1 MKLRSFWA
9 LLIDW
14 SSGFG
19 DVLFKMPPHLSNLDV
34 AVVVFYFVFMTGM
47 SWLFKRFIRNTSDYF
62 RGGGEMLWWMA
73 GAGAFMVS
81 FSAVTFTGMAGKAY
95 SDGPVVLII
104 YVGNAL
110 GVLVNYFWFAPIS
123 RQTRAVTAMQVVRE
137 RFGKV
142 SEQFFTWIQIPVGT
156 FYAGLWLMGLGVFV
170 AAGFGWNLNVT
181 IFVTGAVVLVMALVG
196 GSWSVMAGDFVQ
208 MLILMPVTLVAAF
221 LALNHVGGI
230 QGFTQQVPDH
240 FAHWGKVAD
249 WRIIAFWVVATLLQK
264 FVSTNSMQD
273 CSRYLAVKDSKHARW
288 AAMLGFV
295 LFVIGPAVWFIPP
308 MVSRIAHPDLGA
320 MFPNLKASGVHPSEA
335 AYFAICITTMPAGMV
350 GLLISGIFGAT
361 MSSMDGGLNK
371 NAGFFVKNFY
381 QPYLRPHASEK
392 ELLISSKLTTLVLGL
407 LIIVAGWT
415 LANKKELTI
424 FEMMTYFGG
433 LVGLPVGIPLV
444 LGLFVRR
451 APSWAGWSTVL
462 VGLVSSILA
471 NALLSADD
479 VQRMLGWHFNKRE
492 ASDWVFLSGV
502 LINLVAS
509 CSWFALTCLLA
520 KSRSVEEQTRV
531 RAFFEKLRTPVDF
544 EREEQSA
551 GSDNAQ
557 AKIMGMLCLTYGG
570 FVLLLA
576 ALPNPLMGRL
586 AFVFCGGIMAGIGAL
601 LYRAGTRRRALES
614 SRRNFEVVTDSQKET
629 VS

>member
-1 MKLRSFWA
+1 MS
-9 LLIDW
+9 
-14 SSGFG
+14 
-19 DVLFKMPPHLSNLDV
+19 PHLSNLDV
-34 AVVVFYFVFMTGM
+34 AVVVFYFIFMTAM

-95 SDGPVVLII
+95 SDGPVVLVIFI
-104 YVGNAL
+104 GNAL
-110 GVLVNYFWFAPIS
+110 GFLINYFWFAPIS
-123 RQTRAVTAMQVVRE
+123 RQTRAVTAMQVVRQ

-170 AAGFGWNLNVT
+170 AAGFGWDLNVT

-221 LALNHVGGI
+221 LALAHVGGI
-230 QGFTQQVPDH
+230 QGFTRQVPSH

-249 WRIIAFWVVATLLQK
+249 WRIVAFWVAATLLQK

-308 MVSRIAHPDLGA
+308 MAARIAHPNMRE
-320 MFPNLKASGVHPSEA
+320 MFPKLENPQEA

-350 GLLISGIFGAT
+350 GLLLSGIFGAT

-381 QPYLRPHASEK
+381 QPYVHPRATEK
-392 ELLISSKLTTLVLGL
+392 ELLVASKITTLVLGL
-407 LIIVAGWT
+407 LIIAAGWT
-415 LANKKELTI
+415 LANKKDLTI

-444 LGLFVRR
+444 LGLFVKR
-451 APSWAGWSTVL
+451 APGWAGWTTVL

-502 LINLVAS
+502 FINIIAS
-509 CSWFALTCLLA
+509 CGWFSLTCLLA
-520 KSRSVEEQTRV
+520 KARPVEETQRV
-531 RAFFEKLRTPVDF
+531 AHFFQQLKTPVDF
-544 EREEQSA
+544 EKEEQSA

-557 AKIMGMLCLTYGG
+557 AKIMGVLCMIYGA
-570 FVLLLA
+570 FILA
-576 ALPNPLMGRL
+576 LAGLPNPWMGRL
-586 AFVFCGGIMAGIGAL
+586 AFVFCGGVMAGIGAA
-601 LYRAGTRRRALES
+601 LYRVGTRRRGAGLTEG
-614 SRRNFEVVTDSQKET
+614 RGFDVVSASQKET
-629 VS
+629 VQ